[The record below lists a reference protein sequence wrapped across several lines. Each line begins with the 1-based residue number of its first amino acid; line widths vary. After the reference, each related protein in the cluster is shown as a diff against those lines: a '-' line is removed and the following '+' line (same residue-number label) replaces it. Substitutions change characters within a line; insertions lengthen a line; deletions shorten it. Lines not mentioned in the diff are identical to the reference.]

1 MNDKEKMTELV
12 KIMDAKKARD
22 IAVIDVESGTIIA
35 SYFVIATGGSLTQ
48 LNALSDEAQDVMA
61 QKGSP
66 AVKVEG
72 RGDGGWILVDFGGV
86 ILHLFTAQT
95 REFYDLERLWNEAPK
110 VDISELLTEN

>member
-1 MNDKEKMTELV
+1 MNDKEKMIELV
-12 KIMDAKKARD
+12 KALDAKKARD
-22 IAVIDVESGTIIA
+22 IAVIDVEAGTIIA
-35 SYFVIATGGSLTQ
+35 AYFVIATGGSLTQ

-61 QKGSP
+61 KKGSP

-86 ILHLFTAQT
+86 ILHLFTSQT
-95 REFYDLERLWNEAPK
+95 REFYDLERLWNEAPI

>member
-1 MNDKEKMTELV
+1 MSDREKMIELV
-12 KIMDAKKARD
+12 KALDAKKARD
-22 IAVIDVESGTIIA
+22 IAVIDVEEGTIIA

-72 RGDGGWILVDFGGV
+72 RNGGGWILLDFAGV
-86 ILHLFTAQT
+86 ILHLFTAQN
-95 REFYDLERLWNEAPK
+95 REFYDLERLWSESPK
-110 VDISELLTEN
+110 VDISELLKED

>member
-12 KIMDAKKARD
+12 RILDAKKARD
-22 IAVIDVESGTIIA
+22 IAVIDVEDGTIIA
-35 SYFVIATGGSLTQ
+35 AYFVIATGGSLTQ

-61 QKGSP
+61 EKGAP

-72 RGDGGWILVDFGGV
+72 RGGGWILIDFGGV

-95 REFYDLERLWNEAPK
+95 REFYDLERLWSEAPA
-110 VDISELLTEN
+110 VDISNLLTEN